1 MRGLGTF
8 LAGVCFAAYVLV
20 WSAPVLVALSLL
32 GGLGGRFNLFEA
44 VSGESVFGVRERD
57 GQLQARMVN
66 VNFHIAMVPI
76 ADEPRPRRL
85 LLRLETVDVDVFDA
99 SRGEGQVRLDAWAM
113 DGGRDMLRTPLY
125 TVVAAGDDA
134 GIEDDS
140 LLVVSRG
147 ARRTAYALVSGRWL
161 YEADGAVATFAL
173 EGERRLVAVAAADEE
188 MPVEAVA
195 VVSYASIQAPLRR
208 LLIVAADPSRAR
220 LLRSAVSLIRPV
232 ARLEDATHRWIDL
245 ALPAGTVRIPMA
257 SGTLDLARAEIPA
270 GLALREMLPW
280 GK

>member
-173 EGERRLVAVAAADEE
+173 EGVRRLVAVAAAYEE
-188 MPVEAVA
+188 MIRRFGFWRDMDRAHPHGERHPRSGTGGNSSGSGPARDVA
-195 VVSYASIQAPLRR
+195 VGEIGPGAHGARSDRGADLLPPYSGAIGEGCFDTPNGKLR
-208 LLIVAADPSRAR
+208 PS
-220 LLRSAVSLIRPV
+220 
-232 ARLEDATHRWIDL
+232 
-245 ALPAGTVRIPMA
+245 
-257 SGTLDLARAEIPA
+257 
-270 GLALREMLPW
+270 
-280 GK
+280 